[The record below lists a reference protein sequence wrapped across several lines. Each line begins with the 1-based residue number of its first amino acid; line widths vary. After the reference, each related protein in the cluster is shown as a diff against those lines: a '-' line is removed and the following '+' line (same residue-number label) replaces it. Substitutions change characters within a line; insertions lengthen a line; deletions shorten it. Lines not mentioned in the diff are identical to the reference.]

1 MNYHDLLPEL
11 KHEHGEIF
19 KPGLASILLYHSDKA
34 VWTKLVFSLDSGI
47 ESEEFDLSFIVDGKE
62 ILFKVEYDLEANAR
76 QFMNLDNK
84 SLLMTIGH
92 AFSEEG
98 GRENT
103 QQFLKGD
110 YK

>member
-1 MNYHDLLPEL
+1 MNYYDLLPEL

-19 KPGLASILLYHSDKA
+19 KPGLEAILLYHSDKA

-47 ESEEFDLSFIVDGKE
+47 ESEENDLSFVSDGDEMMFQVD
-62 ILFKVEYDLEANAR
+62 YDLEANAR

-98 GRENT
+98 GEKILNS
-103 QQFLKGD
+103 F
-110 YK
+110 